1 MPAAPRKPAFPPTL
15 PTNSTEAALAHLRQ
29 ADPVLAGIIDRGQP
43 ILPSAHEDLYVA
55 LLRAIVS
62 QQISTKAA
70 AAIWRKVQTL
80 FPPDG
85 YPEPAALL
93 ALTEEDLRTAGL
105 SRQKAGYL
113 RAIADFAQRDQLDH
127 AHLSQLSEDDFTR
140 HLTQIKGVGRWTAQ
154 MLQMFALDQPDVFAE
169 GDLGIQNAMR
179 KHYHLPETGKALLTR
194 MTELAEPWRP
204 YRSLACKYLW
214 QSLDNQPAA

>member
-1 MPAAPRKPAFPPTL
+1 MPY
-15 PTNSTEAALAHLRQ
+15 EAARQHLAA
-29 ADPVLAGIIDRGQP
+29 ADPVLAR
-43 ILPSAHEDLYVA
+43 ILAQGHQVEPSAHEDLYLA

-70 AAIWRKVQTL
+70 AAIWRKVQAL

-93 ALTEEDLRTAGL
+93 DLTVEDLRTAGL
-105 SRQKAGYL
+105 SRQKASYL
-113 RAIADFAQRDQLDH
+113 HTVAGFAQRDQLDH
-127 AHLSQLSEDDFTR
+127 AHLSQLDADAFTS

-154 MLQMFALDQPDVFAE
+154 MLQMFALDQPDVFSE

-179 KHYHLPETGKALLTR
+179 KHYGLEETGRALQKR
-194 MTELAEPWRP
+194 MLAIAEAWRP
-204 YRSLACKYLW
+204 YRSVACKYLW
-214 QSLDNQPAA
+214 RSLD

>member
-1 MPAAPRKPAFPPTL
+1 MPASPTSYDQ
-15 PTNSTEAALAHLRQ
+15 PTALAHLAA
-29 ADPVLAGIIDRGQP
+29 ADPVLAV
-43 ILPSAHEDLYVA
+43 ILAQGHVVQPSAHEDLYLA

-70 AAIWRKVQTL
+70 AAIWRKVQAL

-93 ALTEEDLRTAGL
+93 TLTEEDLRTAGI

-113 RAIADFAQRDQLDH
+113 HDIARFAQRDQLDH
-127 AHLSQLSEDDFTR
+127 AHLSQLDAEAFTA

-154 MLQMFALDQPDVFAE
+154 MLQMFALDQPDVFPE

-179 KHYHLPETGKALLTR
+179 KHYGLEETGRALLRR
-194 MTELAEPWRP
+194 MTEIAEAWRP
-204 YRSLACKYLW
+204 YRSIASKYLW
-214 QSLDNQPAA
+214 RSLDNMPPAD

>member
-1 MPAAPRKPAFPPTL
+1 MAAPTPLPTL
-15 PTNSTEAALAHLRQ
+15 NPALRHLTQ
-29 ADPVLAGIIDRGQP
+29 ADPVLARLIRQGRP
-43 ILPSAHEDLYVA
+43 IEPSAHEDLYLA

-70 AAIWRKVQTL
+70 AAIWRKVQAL
-80 FPPDG
+80 FLPEG

-93 ALTEEDLRTAGL
+93 LLSDEDLRAAGI

-127 AHLSQLSEDDFTR
+127 AHLSQLSAEEFTQ

-154 MLQMFALDQPDVFAE
+154 MLQMFALDQPDVFPE

-179 KHYHLPETGKALLTR
+179 RHYGLQETGRALLTR
-194 MTELAEPWRP
+194 MIELAEPWRP
-204 YRSLACKYLW
+204 YRTLASKYLW
-214 QSLDNQPAA
+214 QSLDNAPG

>member
-1 MPAAPRKPAFPPTL
+1 MSL
-15 PTNSTEAALAHLRQ
+15 PSDSAALGHLSQ
-29 ADPVLAGIIDRGQP
+29 ADPVLARLIAQGRPIQP
-43 ILPSAHEDLYVA
+43 AAHEDLYLA

-70 AAIWRKVQTL
+70 AAIWRKVQAL

-93 ALTEEDLRTAGL
+93 LLTDEDLRAAGI

-127 AHLSQLSEDDFTR
+127 AHLSQLDADAFTA

-154 MLQMFALDQPDVFAE
+154 MLQMFALDQPDVFPE
-169 GDLGIQNAMR
+169 GDLGIQNAMKR
-179 KHYHLPETGKALLTR
+179 YYGLEETGRALLQR
-194 MTELAEPWRP
+194 MTAIAEAWRP
-204 YRSLACKYLW
+204 YRTLASKYLW
-214 QSLDNQPAA
+214 QSLDNTPAE

>member
-1 MPAAPRKPAFPPTL
+1 MTDHL
-15 PTNSTEAALAHLRQ
+15 NAALHHLSQ
-29 ADPVLAGIIDRGQP
+29 ADPVLADIIRHGRP
-43 ILPSAHEDLYVA
+43 ILPSAHEDLYLA

-70 AAIWRKVQTL
+70 AAIWRKVQAL

-93 ALTEEDLRTAGL
+93 QFTDEDLRAAGI

-113 RAIADFAQRDQLDH
+113 RAIAEFAQRGQLDH
-127 AHLSQLSEDDFTR
+127 AHLSRLPEEDFTR

-154 MLQMFALDQPDVFAE
+154 MLQMFSLDQPDVFPE

-179 KHYHLPETGKALLTR
+179 RHYGLPETGRALLRR

-204 YRSLACKYLW
+204 YRTLASKYLW
-214 QSLDNQPAA
+214 QSLDNTPAE

>member
-1 MPAAPRKPAFPPTL
+1 MSATPELLNA
-15 PTNSTEAALAHLRQ
+15 AALRHLTQ
-29 ADPVLAGIIDRGQP
+29 ADPVLGRLIAQGRAIP
-43 ILPSAHEDLYVA
+43 PAAHEDLYLA

-70 AAIWRKVQTL
+70 AAIWRKVQAL
-80 FPPDG
+80 FAPDG

-93 ALTEEDLRTAGL
+93 LLTDEDLRTAGI

-127 AHLSQLSEDDFTR
+127 AHLSQLSDDEFTQ

-154 MLQMFALDQPDVFAE
+154 MLQMFALDQPDVFPE

-179 KHYHLPETGKALLTR
+179 RHYGLEETGRALLRR

-204 YRSLACKYLW
+204 YRTLASKYLW
-214 QSLDNQPAA
+214 QSLDNAPAA

>member
-1 MPAAPRKPAFPPTL
+1 MSASALPLPANPAL
-15 PTNSTEAALAHLRQ
+15 LHLTQ
-29 ADPVLAGIIDRGQP
+29 ADPVLAALIRQGRP
-43 ILPSAHEDLYVA
+43 IAASAHEDLYLA

-70 AAIWRKVQTL
+70 AAIWRKVQAL

-85 YPEPAALL
+85 YPAPAALL
-93 ALTEEDLRTAGL
+93 LLTDEDLRAAGI

-113 RAIADFAQRDQLDH
+113 RAIADFAQQDQLDH
-127 AHLSQLSEDDFTR
+127 AHLSQLSEEEFTR

-154 MLQMFALDQPDVFAE
+154 MLQMFALDQPDVFPE

-179 KHYHLPETGKALLTR
+179 RHYGLPETGRALLKR
-194 MTELAEPWRP
+194 MLEVAEPWRP
-204 YRSLACKYLW
+204 YRTLASKYLW
-214 QSLDNQPAA
+214 QSLDNQPG

>member
-1 MPAAPRKPAFPPTL
+1 MSTASPLPPEY
-15 PTNSTEAALAHLRQ
+15 SAALEHLRQ
-29 ADPVLAGIIDRGQP
+29 ADPVLAAIMAQGHVVQP
-43 ILPSAHEDLYVA
+43 AAHEDLYLA

-70 AAIWRKVQTL
+70 AAIWRKVQAL

-93 ALTEEDLRTAGL
+93 ALTEEDLRTAGI

-113 RAIADFAQRDQLDH
+113 HDIARFAQRDELDH
-127 AHLSQLSEDDFTR
+127 ARLSQLDADAFTQ

-154 MLQMFALDQPDVFAE
+154 MLQMFALDQPDVFPE
-169 GDLGIQNAMR
+169 GDLGVQNAMR
-179 KHYHLPETGKALLTR
+179 RHYGLEQTGRALQRR
-194 MTELAEPWRP
+194 MTEIAEAWRP
-204 YRSLACKYLW
+204 YRSIASKYLW
-214 QSLDNQPAA
+214 RSLDNTPAE

>member
-1 MPAAPRKPAFPPTL
+1 MPTPPAAPEL
-15 PTNSTEAALAHLRQ
+15 ALRHLSE
-29 ADPVLAGIIDRGQP
+29 ADPVLASIIRQGRP
-43 ILPSAHEDLYVA
+43 ISPVPHEDLYLA

-70 AAIWRKVQTL
+70 AAIWRKVQAL
-80 FPPDG
+80 FPPEG

-93 ALTEEDLRTAGL
+93 QLTDEELRAAGI

-127 AHLSQLSEDDFTR
+127 AHLSQLSEEAFTQ

-154 MLQMFALDQPDVFAE
+154 MLQMFALDQPDVFPE

-179 KHYHLPETGKALLTR
+179 RHYGLEETGRGLLKR
-194 MTELAEPWRP
+194 MAQLAEPWRP
-204 YRSLACKYLW
+204 YRTLASKYLW
-214 QSLDNQPAA
+214 QSLDNQPG

>member
-1 MPAAPRKPAFPPTL
+1 MPTSA
-15 PTNSTEAALAHLRQ
+15 SEAAVQHLRA
-29 ADPVLAGIIDRGQP
+29 ADPVLALLLDAGRP
-43 ILPSAHEDLYVA
+43 IAPAAHEDLYLG

-70 AAIWRKVQTL
+70 AAIWRKFQAL
-80 FPPDG
+80 FGPEG

-93 ALTEEDLRTAGL
+93 AFSDEELRTAGL

-113 RAIADFAQRDQLDH
+113 RAIADFALCDELDH
-127 AHLSQLSEDDFTR
+127 TRLNQLNEEELTR

-154 MLQMFALDQPDVFAE
+154 MLCMFALDMPDVFPE

-179 KHYHLPETGKALLTR
+179 RHYGLEETGRPLLQR

-204 YRSLACKYLW
+204 YRTLASKYLW
-214 QSLDNQPAA
+214 QSLG

>member
-1 MPAAPRKPAFPPTL
+1 MSAPTL
-15 PTNSTEAALAHLRQ
+15 SASSNPALQHLMQ
-29 ADPVLAGIIDRGQP
+29 ADPVLAQLISQGRP
-43 ILPSAHEDLYVA
+43 ILPSAHEDLYLA

-70 AAIWRKVQTL
+70 AAIWRKVQAL
-80 FPPDG
+80 FPPEG
-85 YPEPAALL
+85 YPEPAALVL
-93 ALTEEDLRTAGL
+93 LSDEDLRAAGI

-127 AHLSQLSEDDFTR
+127 THLSQLSEEEFTQ

-154 MLQMFALDQPDVFAE
+154 MLQMFALDQPDVFPE

-179 KHYHLPETGKALLTR
+179 RHYGLQETGRALLKR
-194 MTELAEPWRP
+194 MIELAEPWRP
-204 YRSLACKYLW
+204 YRTLASKYLW
-214 QSLDNQPAA
+214 QSLDNVPG

>member
-1 MPAAPRKPAFPPTL
+1 MPTSPTSYDQPTALTHLAA
-15 PTNSTEAALAHLRQ
+15 
-29 ADPVLAGIIDRGQP
+29 ADPVLAV
-43 ILPSAHEDLYVA
+43 ILAQGHVVQPSAHEDLYLA

-70 AAIWRKVQTL
+70 AAIWRKVQAL

-93 ALTEEDLRTAGL
+93 ALTEEDLRTAGI

-113 RAIADFAQRDQLDH
+113 HDIARFAQLDQLDH
-127 AHLSQLSEDDFTR
+127 AHLSQLDADAFTA

-154 MLQMFALDQPDVFAE
+154 MLQMFALDQPDVFPE

-179 KHYHLPETGKALLTR
+179 KHYGLEETGRALLRR
-194 MTELAEPWRP
+194 MTEIAEAWRP
-204 YRSLACKYLW
+204 YRSIASKYLW
-214 QSLDNQPAA
+214 RSLDNMPKA